1 VKGRCDLVYSVRK
14 AAWIRDSA
22 VQVPDEADPRV
33 VQMFARGLAS
43 SSGSGLSDL
52 HAGLVRWSS
61 TNAPTE
67 AAARNLLL
75 LVSALDPL
83 ITSTVDWALNE
94 APRWVAVFIDMLNAK
109 WGLLDAANVESPSTK
124 QLVAAVAHIL
134 NPKDTAAQWL
144 AEFASESFR
153 EEISLDLLVQW
164 REKGE
169 GKRLTFNL
177 EGLSAE
183 TARRM
188 ARAYYR
194 GPITTWVRHHLEGPP
209 EVTAAFRSMKPRT

>member
-1 VKGRCDLVYSVRK
+1 
-14 AAWIRDSA
+14 
-22 VQVPDEADPRV
+22 
-33 VQMFARGLAS
+33 MFARGLAS